1 MKKLVLVFLGLMLF
15 LAVPLQTAA
24 AVNQQPNEI
33 KDSHKIEIEGK
44 IHTFTYVL
52 SGGVQTVSID
62 NGENVD
68 VVSYNSN
75 KEELRINNELVD
87 NETVEQIKSGIG
99 EDLKINEESQF
110 NTLSNKSYN
119 WKHVKSYKNEINITT
134 TIVFLVTGAILMLPT
149 GTGAVAGAIFTA
161 KAIAVIVSAVI
172 SSSGSTGQKKFYYT
186 VKTYYSPKNGYWN
199 NKFILT
205 VYKDKKRKKKLT
217 KVTHQTRLG
226 KKY

>member
-1 MKKLVLVFLGLMLF
+1 MKKLVLIFLGIMLF
-15 LAVPLQTAA
+15 LTVPLQTVAA
-24 AVNQQPNEI
+24 ANQTTNEI
-33 KDSHKIEIEGK
+33 KDSHQIEIEGK
-44 IHTFTYVL
+44 LHTFTSVVKN
-52 SGGVQTVSID
+52 GVQTVSID
-62 NGENVD
+62 DGENVG

-75 KEELRINNELVD
+75 EDELRINNKLVD
-87 NETVEQIKSGIG
+87 KETIEQIKSGIG
-99 EDLKINEESQF
+99 EDLSIDSDSQF
-110 NTLSNKSYN
+110 DTLSNKSYN

-134 TIVFLVTGAILMLPT
+134 TVIFLVTGAILMLPT
-149 GTGAVAGAIFTA
+149 GTGAVAGVIFTA

-186 VKTYYSPKNGYWN
+186 VNTYYSPKNGYWN